1 MMATVTEPRPS
12 RAILPED
19 ARNQAT
25 KPAQVA
31 YDMVVLSLRSLQA
44 LLTPPFTWREEF
56 VEQAWMMAVRVFI
69 PAAFTGFVFGY
80 QAAGLQ
86 GTGITEVFGDI
97 TRMKSV
103 VGSASL
109 REQAIWNT
117 GLVIAGAIGTA
128 LCADLGARKVR
139 DELAALQVMGVDPVR
154 KLVAPRV
161 LAITVLAPAVS
172 TLVIVTEYYGMMVA
186 FGQFG
191 GSSRLFGHVAAF
203 SFAPIDVY
211 AYIVRSLVL
220 GWIIGTVCAYK
231 GMYASGGARGVGRAV
246 NQAVMIAFA
255 LVLIWDWCSNSI
267 YVPLFHAQTEI

>member
-1 MMATVTEPRPS
+1 MAAITEPER
-12 RAILPED
+12 RRTILPED
-19 ARNQAT
+19 VRSQAT

-31 YDMVVLSLRSLQA
+31 YDMLVLTSRCMRA
-44 LLTPPFTWREEF
+44 LVTPPFTWRQEF
-56 VEQAWMMAVRVFI
+56 VEQAWMMLVRVSI

-103 VGSASL
+103 IGSASL

-139 DELAALQVMGVDPVR
+139 DELAALQVMGVDVVR

-161 LAITVLAPAVS
+161 LAITLLAPCVS
-172 TLVIVTEYYGMMVA
+172 TLVVVTEYYGMMVA

-191 GSSRLFGHVAAF
+191 GSSHLFGNVAAY

-220 GWIIGTVCAYK
+220 GWIIGIVCAYK

-255 LVLIWDWCSNSI
+255 LVLIWDWASNSI